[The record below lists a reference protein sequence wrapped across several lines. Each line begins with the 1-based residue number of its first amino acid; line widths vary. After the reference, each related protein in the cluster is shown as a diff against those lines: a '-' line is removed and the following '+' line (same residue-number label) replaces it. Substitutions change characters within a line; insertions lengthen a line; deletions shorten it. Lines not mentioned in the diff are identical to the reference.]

1 MEQVGEVE
9 RSYPWC
15 GGSGY
20 QAGFLQDII
29 LTKAGVITV
38 WLTFL
43 VPQNILKYMEYM
55 MKYLSF
61 ILTRKLQAIFLKG
74 C

>member
-1 MEQVGEVE
+1 MRTARLASVEQVGEVE

-29 LTKAGVITV
+29 LTKEGVITLMV
-38 WLTFL
+38 T
-43 VPQNILKYMEYM
+43 QNLLEYMEDM
-55 MKYLSF
+55 IKYL
-61 ILTRKLQAIFLKG
+61 
-74 C
+74 

>member
-29 LTKAGVITV
+29 LTKEGVITV
-38 WLTFL
+38 WLTLL
-43 VPQNILKYMEYM
+43 VTQNILKYVEYM
-55 MKYLSF
+55 MKYL
-61 ILTRKLQAIFLKG
+61 
-74 C
+74 

>member
-20 QAGFLQDII
+20 KAGFLQDII
-29 LTKAGVITV
+29 LTKEGAITLMV
-38 WLTFL
+38 T
-43 VPQNILKYMEYM
+43 QNLLKYVDDM
-55 MKYLSF
+55 MKYL
-61 ILTRKLQAIFLKG
+61 
-74 C
+74 

>member
-1 MEQVGEVE
+1 MRTARLASVEQVGEVE

-29 LTKAGVITV
+29 LTKEGVITLMV
-38 WLTFL
+38 T
-43 VPQNILKYMEYM
+43 QNLLEYM
-55 MKYLSF
+55 DDDKILIIYLIKDF
-61 ILTRKLQAIFLKG
+61 NL
-74 C
+74 